1 MGEVFEAENQGFEKS
16 ADIAGSPDSP
26 HKIAGDDEKG
36 AFHPKGFAD
45 NQIHGDAYEDP
56 GS

>member
-1 MGEVFEAENQGFEKS
+1 MGEVFEAENQGPEKC
-16 ADIAGSPDSP
+16 AGIAGFPDP
-26 HKIAGDDEKG
+26 LRTIPGDDERG